1 MLNIIYKNVHFVFHI
16 SALVPI
22 KTATETIALEMA
34 QNIEVTDK
42 EVLVRKTEEKTSK
55 TQSPPQ
61 SSVAP
66 TAYFKNLFEN
76 IQSDFTPLRR
86 PRSAT
91 LLPQDDSNTT
101 IVNHLSNCEISK
113 KSDLSFELDSPKTP
127 KTPDTPE
134 TISVNKSAQSSILN
148 KLFSSEKKETTP
160 SLPELNYD
168 PKIDKD
174 SLWKYHSSLDQYRT
188 LGKNVKVTVLYV
200 PNADSLAWVILQENE
215 NTFKK
220 IFQHLNITYLDKSLL
235 SELKYDIKRRRHPIK
250 IGDIF
255 ITQMPEDKQFYRVMV
270 IKAPKLIRMTVEV
283 RLIDFGEETSV
294 PIQDLYDCLDEYRYL
309 NAYSFC
315 IKFNK
320 PVEDLQIDKEYCI
333 KFLSSSS
340 QRETVLED
348 YSVIPELVEI
358 CTNDEKVE
366 TKTPDIVKIDNMK
379 TVELKLGFNL
389 KLIVLDF
396 SMLTYGFITVAEYT
410 PENIKFYNNIC
421 TSVRHYARTQNVTG
435 YEPK

>member
-1 MLNIIYKNVHFVFHI
+1 M
-16 SALVPI
+16 VPI
-22 KTATETIALEMA
+22 KTVTETIALEIA
-34 QNIEVTDK
+34 QKNEVTDK
-42 EVLVRKTEEKTSK
+42 EVVVLKTEERTSK
-55 TQSPPQ
+55 NHSPLVSKTP
-61 SSVAP
+61 VAP

-86 PRSAT
+86 PRSTT
-91 LLPQDDSNTT
+91 LLPQDESNTT
-101 IVNHLSNCEISK
+101 LVNHLSKCEISK
-113 KSDLSFELDSPKTP
+113 KSNLSFELDSPKTP
-127 KTPDTPE
+127 ESSE
-134 TISVNKSAQSSILN
+134 TISVIKTNQSSILN
-148 KLFSSEKKETTP
+148 TSMSSENKETTKL
-160 SLPELNYD
+160 SIPELNND
-168 PKIDKD
+168 LKVNKD
-174 SLWKYHSSLDQYRT
+174 ALWKYHSSLDQYKAP
-188 LGKNVKVTVLYV
+188 GKNVKVTVLYIE

-220 IFQHLNITYLDKSLL
+220 IFQHLNITYMDKTLL
-235 SELKYDIKRRRHPIK
+235 SELKYDIKSRRRPIK
-250 IGDIF
+250 IGDLF
-255 ITQMPEDKQFYRVMV
+255 ITEMPEDKQYYRVMV

-283 RLIDFGEETSV
+283 RLIDFGEETCV

-320 PVEDLQIDKEYCI
+320 PVTDLQIDKEYCI
-333 KFLSSSS
+333 KFLSSKSH
-340 QRETVLED
+340 QETVMED

-358 CTNDEKVE
+358 CPDDEIVE
-366 TKTPDIVKIDNMK
+366 IKTPDIVKIDDMK